1 MEKANK
7 FRRIFIALLGSIIT
21 MLGFNSCLE
30 SGDDDDDMLLMYGS
44 PTSKFELKG
53 KVTDQ
58 DGTPVKGALITIKQ
72 KHEMGDLK
80 NQYQE
85 VWSVDPTASGDDRR
99 VHTNSSGTYYLGAG
113 PVMKTIRVICTPENT
128 DLAADSTEITV
139 TYVKENSKDPWSIG
153 AYSGTVDFKL
163 KKK

>member
-7 FRRIFIALLGSIIT
+7 FRRIFIALLGSVIT

-58 DGTPVKGALITIKQ
+58 DGAPVKGALITIKQ

-163 KKK
+163 KRK

>member
-7 FRRIFIALLGSIIT
+7 FRRFFIALLGSVIT
-21 MLGFNSCLE
+21 MLGFHSCLE
-30 SGDDDDDMLLMYGS
+30 PGDDDDDILLMYGS

-58 DGTPVKGALITIKQ
+58 DGAPVKGPLITIKQ

-80 NQYQE
+80 NQYHE

-99 VHTNSSGTYYLGAG
+99 VRTNSSGIYYLGSG

-139 TYVKENSKDPWSIG
+139 TYVKEDSKDPWSIG